1 MADQF
6 TSNEKWRQLGDDP
19 QITDYIKNF
28 GIQAYETK
36 YLPGRIT
43 YGHDLVGD
51 PLKNLAEETSDTVAY
66 IAMAMAQQQELI
78 TQCNDS
84 RSVLSSILTML
95 DRMTPNNYRLTK
107 LNIKELIAIHLNNH
121 VDLTDTYPT
130 NKRMY

>member
-1 MADQF
+1 MANQF
-6 TSNEKWRQLGDDP
+6 TSDEKWRQLGDDP

-28 GIQAYETK
+28 GTQAYETK

-51 PLKNLAEETSDTVAY
+51 PLTNLAEETSDTVAY
-66 IAMAMAQQQELI
+66 IAMAIAQQQELI

-84 RSVLSSILTML
+84 RSVFSNILTML
-95 DRMTPNNYRLTK
+95 GKMAPDNYLFTA
-107 LNIKELIAIHLNNH
+107 LNIKELITLHLNHH

-130 NKRMY
+130 DKRMY